1 MIVRKFK
8 NQDRHFIYI
17 LIEIRNM
24 VPKWKRLSFFVK
36 FLKNQN
42 IKNYT
47 LAKSNKKLSLKKYV
61 VSFFVEMEKIL
72 TGAPY

>member
-1 MIVRKFK
+1 MF
-8 NQDRHFIYI
+8 
-17 LIEIRNM
+17 
-24 VPKWKRLSFFVK
+24 PKWKKVFFFVK